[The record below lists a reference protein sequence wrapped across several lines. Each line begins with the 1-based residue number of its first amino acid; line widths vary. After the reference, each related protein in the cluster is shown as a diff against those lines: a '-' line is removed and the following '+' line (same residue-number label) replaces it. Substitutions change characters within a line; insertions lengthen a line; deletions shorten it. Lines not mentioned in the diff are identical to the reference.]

1 MVSKI
6 NTLEA
11 YIAKLSTERKPLI
24 ERLRQTILKNLPKG
38 FEETFSYGMIGY
50 VIPHSIYP
58 KGYHCNPKLPLPF
71 INLASQKKYISLYH
85 MGLYANTKL
94 LTWFEK
100 KYIKQLNRKPDVG
113 KCCVRFK
120 KMNEIPFELV
130 GELCTKM
137 SAQDW
142 IRLYEQSRKK

>member
-11 YIAKLSTERKPLI
+11 YIAQLSSERKPLI

-38 FEETFSYGMIGY
+38 FEETLSYGMIGY
-50 VIPHSIYP
+50 VIPHSLYP

-85 MGLYANTKL
+85 MGFYANTKL
-94 LTWFEK
+94 LTWFE
-100 KYIKQLNRKPDVG
+100 
-113 KCCVRFK
+113 
-120 KMNEIPFELV
+120 
-130 GELCTKM
+130 
-137 SAQDW
+137 
-142 IRLYEQSRKK
+142 

>member
-50 VIPHSIYP
+50 VIPHSLYT

-100 KYIKQLNRKPDVG
+100 EYIKQLGRKPDVG

>member
-11 YIAKLSTERKPLI
+11 YIAQLSTERKPLI

-50 VIPHSIYP
+50 VIPHSLYT

-71 INLASQKKYISLYH
+71 INFASQKKYISLYH

-94 LTWFEK
+94 LTWFE
-100 KYIKQLNRKPDVG
+100 
-113 KCCVRFK
+113 
-120 KMNEIPFELV
+120 
-130 GELCTKM
+130 
-137 SAQDW
+137 
-142 IRLYEQSRKK
+142 

>member
-11 YIAKLSTERKPLI
+11 YIAQLSTERKPLI

-38 FEETFSYGMIGY
+38 FEETLSYGMIGY
-50 VIPHSIYP
+50 VIPHSLYP

-100 KYIKQLNRKPDVG
+100 NTS
-113 KCCVRFK
+113 
-120 KMNEIPFELV
+120 N
-130 GELCTKM
+130 
-137 SAQDW
+137 S
-142 IRLYEQSRKK
+142 

>member
-11 YIAKLSTERKPLI
+11 YIAQLSTERKPLI

-38 FEETFSYGMIGY
+38 FEATLGYGMIGY

-71 INLASQKKYISLYH
+71 INLASQKNTSLYIIWDF
-85 MGLYANTKL
+85 MPIQNY
-94 LTWFEK
+94 
-100 KYIKQLNRKPDVG
+100 
-113 KCCVRFK
+113 
-120 KMNEIPFELV
+120 
-130 GELCTKM
+130 
-137 SAQDW
+137 
-142 IRLYEQSRKK
+142 